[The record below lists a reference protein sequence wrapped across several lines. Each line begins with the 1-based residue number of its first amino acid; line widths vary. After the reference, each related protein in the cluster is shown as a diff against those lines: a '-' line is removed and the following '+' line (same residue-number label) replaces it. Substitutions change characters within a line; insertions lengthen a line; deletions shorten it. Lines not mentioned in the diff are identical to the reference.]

1 MRKKPPNIVLTIA
14 DDQRFDLLGVLG
26 RNPCRTPHLDRLSA
40 RGTLFTHAHTLGST
54 HAAVCAPSRAMLHT
68 GLNLYRIP
76 DALKGRASWTRQDE
90 PEEQVPLLGEELRKA
105 GYDCFGTGKWH
116 NGKRAFARSFAGG
129 ATIFFGG
136 MSEHFDVP
144 LQDYDP

>member
-54 HAAVCAPSRAMLHT
+54 HA
-68 GLNLYRIP
+68 GGP
-76 DALKGRASWTRQDE
+76 DRGRLLSGSQGDN
-90 PEEQVPLLGEELRKA
+90 QPLLWR
-105 GYDCFGTGKWH
+105 
-116 NGKRAFARSFAGG
+116 NG
-129 ATIFFGG
+129 
-136 MSEHFDVP
+136 
-144 LQDYDP
+144 